1 MGNQVT
7 HAEDGGG
14 ATADLHCVRC
24 GYHLRGLAEDGTC
37 PECGTAVARSMRG
50 DLLSAA
56 DPAWLRRI
64 YRGHLYIVIGCAVF
78 LLNIPLYW
86 MSGTLMPTY
95 FFKVS
100 EVVVPLLFLGI
111 VLVGVI
117 LVTTLDPRLSLTEQP
132 VGLRRI
138 TRGAAIGALG
148 VQSLRYAMECSSG
161 TATGFVS
168 LFSSAL
174 PWGGRVL
181 LVFTVV
187 AVTFYFSRLAER
199 MPDRTLARRIWVT
212 ARNAGIC
219 FALFFGMRV
228 IDAKVTIFDEFITLG
243 CFDGILSLA
252 AFVYMFVLIGTWW
265 SFRKNFKRYLAE
277 AQRREAP
284 GERRRYMSE
293 IDPSHK
299 DRALGFLFLALLWV
313 VTVILLWCL
322 PYPHKVEGVLDSTQF
337 GLLRW
342 AEVDASTRQKEIHPV
357 GLTAT
362 ITMFVVATAWIMFAG
377 GRIWRNTALRWKC
390 RNCGYCGYNVLKGF
404 PDLGCPECGELLPN
418 LRKSPWAFWR

>member
-1 MGNQVT
+1 
-7 HAEDGGG
+7 
-14 ATADLHCVRC
+14 
-24 GYHLRGLAEDGTC
+24 
-37 PECGTAVARSMRG
+37 
-50 DLLSAA
+50 
-56 DPAWLRRI
+56 
-64 YRGHLYIVIGCAVF
+64 
-78 LLNIPLYW
+78 
-86 MSGTLMPTY
+86 
-95 FFKVS
+95 
-100 EVVVPLLFLGI
+100 
-111 VLVGVI
+111 
-117 LVTTLDPRLSLTEQP
+117 
-132 VGLRRI
+132 
-138 TRGAAIGALG
+138 AAIGALG

-199 MPDRTLARRIWVT
+199 IPDPKLAREIWLT
-212 ARNAGIC
+212 ARNAGIW
-219 FALFFGMRV
+219 FALFFLVRV
-228 IDAKVTIFDEFITLG
+228 VDPDDSSWV
-243 CFDGILSLA
+243 GILGAIPSIA
-252 AFVYMFVLIGTWW
+252 AFVYVLVLIGTWR

-293 IDPSHK
+293 IDPRHK
-299 DRALGFLFLALLWV
+299 DRALGFLSLALLWV
-313 VTVILLWCL
+313 VTVILLWFL
-322 PYPHKVEGVLDSTQF
+322 PYPHKVEFVLDSTQF
-337 GLLRW
+337 GFLRW
-342 AEVDASTRQKEIHPV
+342 AEVDASARQIEIHPV
-357 GLTAT
+357 ALTAT

-404 PDLGCPECGELLPN
+404 PDFGCPECGELLPN